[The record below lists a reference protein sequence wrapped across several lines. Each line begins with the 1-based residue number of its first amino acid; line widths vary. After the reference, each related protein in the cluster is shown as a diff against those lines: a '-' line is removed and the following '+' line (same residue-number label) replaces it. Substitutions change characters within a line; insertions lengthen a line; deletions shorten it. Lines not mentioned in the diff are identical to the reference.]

1 MIHVISEINS
11 RLHKSD
17 WSTQKTDSRKEVA
30 YAPDDQEV
38 SIVKVTLHAWYTDT
52 CEEEGATHGVRS
64 LFSRLLHFSLWKN
77 EFH

>member
-1 MIHVISEINS
+1 MLLNMLIFQLWKLLRKKKGRNMIHVISEINS

-38 SIVKVTLHAWYTDT
+38 SIVKVTLHA
-52 CEEEGATHGVRS
+52 
-64 LFSRLLHFSLWKN
+64 
-77 EFH
+77 